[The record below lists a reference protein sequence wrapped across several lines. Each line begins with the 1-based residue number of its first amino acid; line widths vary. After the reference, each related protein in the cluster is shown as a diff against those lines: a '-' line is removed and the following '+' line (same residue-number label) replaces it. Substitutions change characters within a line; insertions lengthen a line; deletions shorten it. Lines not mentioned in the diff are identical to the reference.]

1 MEISIDNSWR
11 TCTKKQKMEIC
22 HYLLWHRKNFK
33 GRNMS
38 MFNKSMD
45 LVYLR
50 KEVEY
55 TRERRNDEK
64 GSF

>member
-1 MEISIDNSWR
+1 MEIF
-11 TCTKKQKMEIC
+11 
-22 HYLLWHRKNFK
+22 HYLLWHRKNFFK

-38 MFNKSMD
+38 MFNNFMD

-55 TRERRNDEK
+55 TREGRNDEK